1 MLKNLEIKKIKEVF
15 IMFYDVLMEK
25 RAERLEKVAV
35 TMKML
40 RKAYK
45 ARVKPHLVRS
55 AKSERKFF
63 RKLVDANPTGR
74 LGDELR
80 GLRAGSAALTL
91 SKDGIKVTKQQARE
105 HGERAVQ
112 GLSGANVKPRFKGQ
126 LDSDN
131 VADMY
136 ERNFARLQ
144 RRMKGTPNR
153 DTFIL
158 MGGDTSKLLS
168 DGGPGLGIPIPKAK
182 TKYGREAFNRT
193 VGLHEA
199 EEMKAFRRSPSRTM
213 KGEAV
218 GPTFMSHMGVQPM
231 LNDVNIANT
240 FKGRGAR
247 DLRAQVGAMRNPELA
262 TLKEVLKQDP
272 RSVELIERLE
282 AGGRINRHGRKYLD
296 RQYAKIGLGR

>member
-1 MLKNLEIKKIKEVF
+1 
-15 IMFYDVLMEK
+15 MFYEVLMEK

-63 RKLVDANPTGR
+63 RKLVDANPTGE
-74 LGDELR
+74 LGDALR
-80 GLRAGSAALTL
+80 GLRAGGAAVTL
-91 SKDGIKVTKQQARE
+91 SKDVKNVTRQQMRE
-105 HGERAVQ
+105 HGERTAQ
-112 GLSGANVKPRFKGQ
+112 GLLGAKVKQRFKGQ
-126 LDSDN
+126 LDPEN

-136 ERNFARLQ
+136 ERNLLRAQ
-144 RRMKGTPNR
+144 RRVKETP
-153 DTFIL
+153 DKKLFIQ
-158 MGGDTSKLLS
+158 MGGDTSKLMS
-168 DGGPGLGIPIPKAK
+168 DGAPGLGLPIPKAK

-199 EEMKAFRRSPSRTM
+199 EEMKSFRRSASRAM
-213 KGEAV
+213 PGGDP
-218 GPTFMSHMGVQPM
+218 GPTFHSHQGVQPM
-231 LNDVNIANT
+231 LNDVIIANT

-247 DLRAQVGAMRNPELA
+247 DLRAQVGAMRKPELE
-262 TLKEVLKQDP
+262 TLKEVLKRDP

-296 RQYAKIGLGR
+296 RMYAKIGLGR